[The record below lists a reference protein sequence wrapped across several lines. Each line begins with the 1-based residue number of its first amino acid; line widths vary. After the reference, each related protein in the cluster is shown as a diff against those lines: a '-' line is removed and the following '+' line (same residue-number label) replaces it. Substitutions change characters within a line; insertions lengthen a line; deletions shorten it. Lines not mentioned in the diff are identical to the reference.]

1 MPGAHFL
8 DGLMKWTGREEWR
21 DSFSE
26 IVERH
31 LGPACSGV
39 DVE

>member
-1 MPGAHFL
+1 MPGAHSL

-26 IVERH
+26 PLRKGVES
-31 LGPACSGV
+31 LESVVIP
-39 DVE
+39 